1 MSRAKCYYENIYTS
15 SACNATPHCVDWS
28 DNGLIA
34 YGASNNIILYKKND
48 DGGGTVIRTLI
59 GHKERVNTVRFV
71 RNPERLTDLDT
82 NIVSGSSDHSII
94 IWTIDKTGFLKMSVV
109 LKCHSNI
116 VTVVDAVYRSRSA
129 GMSNLCIVS
138 ASADST
144 IKILNASIGY
154 NKEKICMN
162 TIEIP
167 SNGLCLSVAITTFNG
182 GDDILVACG
191 LDNCKISLY
200 SGNKIENGDKIEELG
215 KLKGHDDWVRA
226 LSFSQNGDNVL
237 LASASQDTTVR
248 IWQFAPSANTIVDS
262 EDQITQ
268 KKQVI
273 QLGKRSLDVT
283 LEAVLSGHEG
293 WVYGIAW
300 HPTSIENG
308 TIKQPME
315 LLTASLD
322 KTLIVWAPDKDSG
335 VWLETSRM
343 GEMGGNGLGFYGA
356 CYGPDG
362 KLILVHGFQGGIHL
376 WKRKEELWE
385 PEISITGHF
394 SGVVD
399 LTWEAVHGRYLLSVS
414 LDQTTRLH
422 APWKTKKTWHEMG
435 RPQIH
440 GHDMACVAALPEFQ
454 FVSGAEEKVI
464 RAFKAPNNFLQNF
477 EQLCLTSS
485 SNQLVSNPQETAL
498 GAAIPALG
506 LSNRAV
512 YSTEEKDNNS
522 EDKLSREQYS
532 EVYFVP
538 QDLKV
543 PPTEDNL
550 SQNTLWPEVMKL
562 YGHGYELYSLAT
574 SNDGKLVASACKA
587 TSEEHASILLWD
599 TKKWQKVQTLTCH
612 QLTVTQMSFC
622 PDDSLLLAVSRDRSW
637 SLHKRSGELRYELVY
652 KSDKKTGLHQRI
664 IWCCAWT
671 HDGLYFATGS
681 RDGKVVMWSA
691 STHQHKTAIDLPKES
706 ITALAFAPSSAT
718 KSNVY
723 LAAVGCESGEISL
736 YTFNINES
744 ESTWKLFFS
753 IDKDSCHSLSIKRL
767 AFRPKLGRTEDAGS
781 ESEQKGV
788 VQLASCGLDHLVR
801 VYNIFTEL
809 D

>member
-1 MSRAKCYYENIYTS
+1 MTPAKCYYENIYTS

-34 YGASNNIILYKKND
+34 YGASNNVILYKHND
-48 DGGGTVIRTLI
+48 DGGGSVIRTLI
-59 GHKERVNTVRFV
+59 GHKERVNTVRWV
-71 RNPERLTDLDT
+71 RNPEKISVTET
-82 NIVSGSSDHSII
+82 VVISGSSDKSII
-94 IWTIDKTGFLKMSVV
+94 IWTIDKKGECLKKTV
-109 LKCHSNI
+109 LEGHSNI
-116 VTVVDAVYRSRSA
+116 VTVVDAVYRSSDLDKKEL
-129 GMSNLCIVS
+129 SIFSSSV
-138 ASADST
+138 DST
-144 IKILNASIGY
+144 IKIWKVSRNKNEDEIHLNSID
-154 NKEKICMN
+154 
-162 TIEIP
+162 IP
-167 SNGLCLSVAITTFNG
+167 SNGLCLSAAITTFNHG
-182 GDDILVACG
+182 SDILVACG

-200 SGNKIENGDKIEELG
+200 SESGDDIEELG

-226 LSFSQNGDNVL
+226 LDFTQNGDDVL
-237 LASASQDTTVR
+237 LVSASQDTTVR
-248 IWQFAPSANTIVDS
+248 IWRFSPSSNAVIDP

-273 QLGKRSLDVT
+273 ELGKRPLDVT

-300 HPTSIENG
+300 HPTAIENG
-308 TIKQPME
+308 TIKQPMQ

-356 CYGPDG
+356 CYSPHGNF
-362 KLILVHGFQGGIHL
+362 LLVHGFQGGIHL

-440 GHDMACVAALPEFQ
+440 GHDMACIAALPEFQ

-485 SNQLVSNPQETAL
+485 SYQLVSNLQETAL

-512 YSTEEKDNNS
+512 YSAEEKDNS

-599 TKKWQKVQTLTCH
+599 TKKWQKIQKLTCH
-612 QLTVTQMSFC
+612 QLTVTQMAFS

-637 SLHKRSGELRYELVY
+637 SLHNRSGEMQYDLLH

-671 HDGLYFATGS
+671 HDSLYFATGS
-681 RDGKVVMWSA
+681 RDGKVVLWSA
-691 STHQHKTAIDLPKES
+691 SSHKHASVIDLPKES
-706 ITALAFAPSSAT
+706 ITALAFAPAHAPA
-718 KSNVY
+718 SNQY
-723 LAAVGCESGEISL
+723 LAAVGCESGEIGL
-736 YTFNINES
+736 YTFTVNQTEAS
-744 ESTWKLFFS
+744 WKLFFT
-753 IDKDSCHSLSIKRL
+753 IDKNSSHSLSIKRL
-767 AFRPKLGRTEDAGS
+767 AFRPKMGRTENEDS
-781 ESEQKGV
+781 ESKEKGV
-788 VQLASCGLDHLVR
+788 FQLASCGLDHLVR
-801 VYNIFTEL
+801 VYNIFTEVE
-809 D
+809 